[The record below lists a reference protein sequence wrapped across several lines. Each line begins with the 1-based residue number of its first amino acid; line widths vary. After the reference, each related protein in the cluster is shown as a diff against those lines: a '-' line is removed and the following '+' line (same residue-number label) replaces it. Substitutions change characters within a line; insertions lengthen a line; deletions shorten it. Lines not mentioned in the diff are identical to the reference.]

1 MKNGLSYFNTGRAVG
16 VVDEEPAEQTIA
28 LPTDAAAKKAPLNPT
43 QTADL
48 LANMQS
54 MIEARQSPMALFNR
68 GMERAAAWGSGGI
81 QGPSAALNQLNQQQ
95 AAEEKSTFEMRQ
107 QMAAYRAAQEQQK
120 AMNARWGLGGTG
132 ETGGTPTAGGT
143 TQQQNST
150 LLSLVKDPSLR
161 QQIRAQASIP
171 GGEKSAMSQ
180 LNAYLADNAKDPDT
194 IKTINRAVSEGWLDP
209 KLVPSIALTKI
220 AGASA
225 FVPHDVRGVGGD
237 TQSTPLN
244 TAQRMS
250 PVGSPAAPGAQPS
263 AMRPGVAAP
272 APMQSSSISTPAPM
286 QPSPVTAA
294 RPAAPV
300 SAPVSAPAAPVAS
313 RPAMQAPLVAPTV
326 QTGFDPGTKQDLEV
340 KAEFA
345 KQRIAQQGEQQKVIE
360 KAAGESAIQLQS
372 LATNAKNNILEYD
385 IAENLLKKH
394 PEAFGIAKDGSATAA
409 VIQLIKPGVQIPILG
424 VLKAENAEE
433 ALAQKRL
440 SPSAIKA
447 RELFNAIA
455 ARQGVEFAKNN
466 LTGEG
471 RGTLSNADMLMA
483 RAAKGLEV
491 GSPAATNLIFTILN
505 RENEMMTLQRNNA
518 YQKYVQDAKKSGRI
532 PDFNEFRSTPEF
544 QKASDD
550 KVERIKKRF
559 PEFFEAAIKSREY
572 LGEDGPLPE
581 QGVKIKKYNPK
592 TGKPE

>member
-1 MKNGLSYFNTGRAVG
+1 
-16 VVDEEPAEQTIA
+16 
-28 LPTDAAAKKAPLNPT
+28 
-43 QTADL
+43 
-48 LANMQS
+48 MQQ
-54 MIEARQSPMALFNR
+54 MINSRQGPMASLNR
-68 GMERAAAWGSGGI
+68 GLERAAAWGSGGI

-95 AAEEKSTFEMRQ
+95 QSEEKSTFDMRQ
-107 QMAAYRAAQEQQK
+107 QMAAYRAAQERNKLANQ
-120 AMNARWGLGGTG
+120 ALGGMP
-132 ETGGTPTAGGT
+132 TPTMAGEAPT
-143 TQQQNST
+143 TFGAAPAAPGAAPAAPQGGM
-150 LLSLVKDPSLR
+150 LSLVRDDSLR
-161 QQIRAQASIP
+161 QSIATQAKLGDP
-171 GGEKSAMSQ
+171 EGALKSVQS
-180 LNAYLADNAKDPDT
+180 YLAENAKDPET
-194 IKTINRAVSEGWLDP
+194 IKTINRAVSQGWLDP

-225 FVPHDVRGVGGD
+225 FVPHDVRGVGGT
-237 TQSTPLN
+237 TQTTPLGS
-244 TAQRMS
+244 AQRMS
-250 PVGSPAAPGAQPS
+250 PVGAPAAPGGQPNI
-263 AMRPGVAAP
+263 MRPVP
-272 APMQSSSISTPAPM
+272 LSSTTPA
-286 QPSPVTAA
+286 QPSPVPLSSTTPAQPSPVPLSSATPAQPSPVSAA
-294 RPAAPV
+294 RPSAPVSAPSAPV
-300 SAPVSAPAAPVAS
+300 SAPVTAKPT
-313 RPAMQAPLVAPTV
+313 MQAPLVAPTL
-326 QTGFDPGTKQDLEV
+326 QTGFAPGSKEDLDA

-372 LATNAKNNILEYD
+372 LASNAKNNILEYD

-518 YQKYVQDAKKSGRI
+518 YKKYVQDAKKSGRI

-544 QKASDD
+544 QKAMDD
-550 KVERIKKRF
+550 KVERVKKRF
-559 PEFFEAAIKSREY
+559 PDFFEAATKSGEY
-572 LGEDGPLPE
+572 TGEDDAPSGM
-581 QGVKIKKYNPK
+581 GVKTKKYNPK
-592 TGKPE
+592 TGKVE